1 MPEAERSHYAEK
13 IVDLPCIVTYEAP
26 AYDISGKSMAPYH
39 KNGYITF
46 GSYARYEKLSDACL
60 ATFGEIMRRVPEAR
74 LEFKDHGF
82 RRPYSIRRVQAAM
95 PDIAPERL
103 LFSISTGH
111 QEHLQTYQQA
121 DIVLDPF
128 PHTGGVVGMEQL
140 YMGVPVVTL
149 YGTQPA
155 GRSTSSVLTA
165 MGRNDWIAKSRD
177 EYVEIAVAMAGDI
190 PMLTKVRKTLR
201 QELLDSPVVKDYPA
215 AVEKAYREM
224 WLKWVT

>member
-1 MPEAERSHYAEK
+1 
-13 IVDLPCIVTYEAP
+13 
-26 AYDISGKSMAPYH
+26 
-39 KNGYITF
+39 
-46 GSYARYEKLSDACL
+46 
-60 ATFGEIMRRVPEAR
+60 
-74 LEFKDHGF
+74 
-82 RRPYSIRRVQAAM
+82 M